1 MSDLYI
7 LLEIE
12 RDASDDQIKKAYRK
26 LAMQFHPDR
35 NASHDAEEKFKE
47 ISEAYQVLSDPDKRA
62 YYDRTGSAPGTQ
74 AGMGG
79 AGFQHIDLSEALNIF
94 MRDFGGFGG
103 FESIFGGGRGPTEA
117 NRGQDIRVTVK
128 LTIQEVALG
137 ARRSIKL
144 KTLTACSECAGSG
157 AAKGTRPITCT
168 TCGGTGEVRRA
179 ARSMFGQFVQVGPCP
194 TCHGE
199 GQTIATPCEVCRGE
213 GRVKG
218 ERTETVDIPPGV
230 SSQNYIT
237 LRGKGTPGPRGG
249 PNGDLVVMIEVK
261 DDDRF
266 QRDGDN
272 LIVEAPLSFSQAAL
286 GMVAVIPTPYG
297 DEHLTIPAGVQTGA
311 VLRLKGKGLPR
322 LGASGSGDLNVH
334 VHVWTPEDLSEEQRA
349 LFIELAKHEGD
360 GPKRKGTF
368 WAKLKEALGA

>member
-1 MSDLYI
+1 VL
-7 LLEIE
+7 
-12 RDASDDQIKKAYRK
+12 RDPQ
-26 LAMQFHPDR
+26 
-35 NASHDAEEKFKE
+35 
-47 ISEAYQVLSDPDKRA
+47 KRA
-62 YYDRTGSAPGTQ
+62 AYDRYGEAGLRGGGQ
-74 AGMGG
+74 A
-79 AGFQHIDLSEALNIF
+79 QYEHVDLSEALNIF

-103 FESIFGGGRGPTEA
+103 FESIFGGGRGPAEA

-128 LTIQEVALG
+128 LSIQEVALG

-144 KTLTACSECAGSG
+144 KTLTPCGECAGSG
-157 AAKGTRPITCT
+157 AAKGTRPVTCT
-168 TCGGTGEVRRA
+168 TCGGSGEVRRA

-199 GQTIATPCEVCRGE
+199 GVTIAQPCEVCRGE

-261 DDDRF
+261 EDERF

-272 LIVEAPLSFSQAAL
+272 LVVEAPLSFSQAAL
-286 GMVAVIPTPYG
+286 GMVAIIPTPYG
-297 DEHLTIPAGVQTGA
+297 DEHLTIPAGVQTGT
-311 VLRLKGKGLPR
+311 VLRIKGKGLPR

-334 VHVWTPEDLSEEQRA
+334 VHVWTPEDLNSEQRE
-349 LFIELAKHEGD
+349 LFLQLARHEGE